1 MLDLIEM
8 LFSWN
13 GILTLIVVIYV
24 IDDVCA
30 LGIKPRVREWVG
42 RKGVLNKDPDVVL
55 LEQEIVRLEQLIVD
69 ILKRGVPTGP
79 MVTEVKSPFAERPE
93 VKNPGMAGP
102 LPTPPYAGVT
112 QEGPHPLPDQNAGK
126 SWTPWAERK

>member
-55 LEQEIVRLEQLIVD
+55 LEQEIVRLEQMIVD
-69 ILKRGVPTGP
+69 VIQRGVPAGER
-79 MVTEVKSPFAERPE
+79 VTEVKSPFVNRPE
-93 VKNPGMAGP
+93 VKNYASA
-102 LPTPPYAGVT
+102 PTPP
-112 QEGPHPLPDQNAGK
+112 PK
-126 SWTPWAERK
+126 SWTPWSEKQGK